1 MLKIIIPA
9 ILLSFNSFAGTYM
22 LYGDCTFGSTRIIDA
37 DTIAV
42 MNIKCIKNGVTTFS
56 HAYETSIRFGGI
68 DTPEMSSNSVC
79 ERVAAK
85 ESTDFLQHISNG
97 RKITVK
103 NFIPFA
109 GAFGRGLG
117 DIYIDGRAYAPIAI
131 EQGYGY
137 QYNGKTK
144 KKIDYCSR

>member
-9 ILLSFNSFAGTYM
+9 ILLSFNSFAGNHNQ
-22 LYGDCTFGSTRIIDA
+22 YGDCTFGSTRIVDA

-42 MNIKCIKNGVTTFS
+42 TNIKCVNNGITTFS
-56 HAYETSIRFGGI
+56 HAYETKIRFSGI

-79 ERVAAK
+79 ERVAAQ
-85 ESTDFLQHISNG
+85 EATEFLGRISNG
-97 RKITVK
+97 KKITVK
-103 NFIPFA
+103 NFIPFE

-137 QYNGKTK
+137 QYDGKKK
-144 KKIDYCSR
+144 KKIDYCNR